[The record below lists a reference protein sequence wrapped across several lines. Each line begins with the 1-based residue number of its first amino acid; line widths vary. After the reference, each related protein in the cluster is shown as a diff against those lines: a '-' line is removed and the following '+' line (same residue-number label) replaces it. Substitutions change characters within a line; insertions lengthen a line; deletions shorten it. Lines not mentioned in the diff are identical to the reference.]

1 MIFQYRARNKKG
13 EVFSGLVES
22 SNLEE
27 ASDLLD
33 DRGLTI
39 IFLKEH
45 EVTKLGQLK
54 VFKKIKA
61 KDLIIFFR
69 QLAVMI
75 SSSFPIVQALRTTSK
90 QLESLD
96 LKIIISEV
104 ADEVEGGNRFSAS
117 LAKYPNVFT
126 NFFVSMIKIG
136 ESSGKLDEILN
147 YLADQQE
154 KDYDLMSRIKG
165 AMAYPIVILSVA
177 VCLGIF
183 MMVFIIPKLTEVLA
197 ETGTALPL
205 PTRMLMGISDFFIH
219 YGIFLLVVIILLVV
233 FLKFSYLKNPK
244 GRRRWDYLKMKIPI
258 FGRFFQKIYVIRFT
272 RSLNTLVVG
281 GIPLTTGLAIV
292 GEVIGNSI
300 YQDLIKKTIK
310 EVEDGNPIS
319 TVFMQSDIV
328 PAMLSQMLD
337 VGEQTGRLDEI
348 LGKLSNFY
356 SRELDVL
363 VNSLMTI
370 IEPVILVGMGVGV
383 GIMVAAFIMPMY
395 NLANSM

>member
-13 EVFSGLVES
+13 EIFSGLVES
-22 SNLEE
+22 SGLEE

-33 DRGLTI
+33 DRNLTI
-39 IFLKEH
+39 IFLKERGGS
-45 EVTKLGQLK
+45 KLGQLK
-54 VFKKIKA
+54 IFKRIKA

-96 LKIIISEV
+96 LKIIISEI
-104 ADEVEGGNRFSAS
+104 ADEVEGGNKLSAS
-117 LAKYPNVFT
+117 LTKYPRVFT
-126 NFFVSMIKIG
+126 NFFVNMIKIG

-165 AMAYPIVILSVA
+165 ALTYPIVILCVA

-183 MMVFIIPKLTEVLA
+183 MMIFIIPKLTAVLQ

-205 PTRMLMGISDFFIH
+205 PTRMLMATSDFFVN
-219 YGIFLLVVIILLVV
+219 YGIILFIIIVSSAV
-233 FLKFSYLKNPK
+233 FLRFYIRKNHK
-244 GRRRWDYLKMKIPI
+244 ARQQWDYLKMKIPI
-258 FGRFFQKIYVIRFT
+258 FGSFFQKIYIIRFT
-272 RSLNTLVVG
+272 RSLNTLIIG
-281 GIPLTTGLAIV
+281 GIPLITSLEIV
-292 GEVIGNSI
+292 GDVIGNAV

-310 EVEDGNPIS
+310 EVEDGNPLS
-319 TVFMQSDIV
+319 TVFLQSNIV

-337 VGEQTGRLDEI
+337 VGEQTGKLDEI

-370 IEPVILVGMGVGV
+370 IEPIILVGMGIGV

-395 NLANSM
+395 NLAGSF